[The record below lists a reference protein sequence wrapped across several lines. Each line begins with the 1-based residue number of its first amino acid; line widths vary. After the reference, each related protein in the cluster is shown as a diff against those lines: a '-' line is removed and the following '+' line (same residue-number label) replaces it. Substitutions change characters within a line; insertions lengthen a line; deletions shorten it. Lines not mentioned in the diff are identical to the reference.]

1 MAARLEPAPRAPSPS
16 LVDLRHLRS
25 EDLDALLDEE
35 VETWRQLLDWDFGK
49 SADLVRR
56 FVDMRALNG
65 CALVDDGE
73 AAGYAYYVLEE
84 HKGLIGDLF
93 VREEYCTPVNESRLL
108 QSILASLTAAP
119 HIGRIE
125 SQLMM
130 WHSGAVLPLPQLLSS
145 FERNF
150 MMLEMPAAALGPGRR
165 WGRSSVLSPS
175 RVYVERWSDQYQ
187 EPAAQL
193 IATAYQGH
201 VDSLINDQYRSV
213 AGARR
218 FLFNIVQY
226 PGCGTFFKP
235 ASVAA
240 FDRLTGRICGICLAS
255 LVMPYCGHITQIC
268 VAPWVRGSGVGYELL
283 RQSLA
288 LLREA
293 GCRKT
298 SLTVTASNREAVKL
312 YEDVGFTTIR
322 KFSAYVWEGF

>member
-1 MAARLEPAPRAPSPS
+1 
-16 LVDLRHLRS
+16 VDLRHLRS
-25 EDLDALLDEE
+25 EDLNPLLDEE
-35 VETWRQLLDWDFGK
+35 VGAWRRLLDWDFGK
-49 SADLVRR
+49 SAELVRR

-65 CALVDDGE
+65 FALVDDGE
-73 AAGYAYYVLEE
+73 VAGYAYYVLEE

-93 VREEYCTPVNESRLL
+93 VRDAFCSIENESRLL
-108 QSILASLTAAP
+108 ESILGSLTTAP
-119 HIGRIE
+119 QIVRVE

-130 WHSGAVLPLPQLLSS
+130 WHSPGALPMPAFLSG

-150 MMLEMPAAALGPGRR
+150 MMLEMQRAALGPARR
-165 WGRSSVLSPS
+165 RPFGVGPALTGASS
-175 RVYVERWSDQYQ
+175 RVYVEKWVDQYQ
-187 EPAAQL
+187 EAAAQL
-193 IATAYQGH
+193 IAAAYQGH
-201 VDSLINDQYRSV
+201 VDSLINDQYRSI

-235 ASVAA
+235 ASLAA
-240 FDRLTGRICGICLAS
+240 FDRLTGRMCGICLAS

-268 VAPWVRGSGVGYELL
+268 VAPWVRGAGVGYELL

-312 YEDVGFTTIR
+312 YEDIGFTTTR

>member
-1 MAARLEPAPRAPSPS
+1 MPR
-16 LVDLRHLRS
+16 
-25 EDLDALLDEE
+25 
-35 VETWRQLLDWDFGK
+35 
-49 SADLVRR
+49 
-56 FVDMRALNG
+56 
-65 CALVDDGE
+65 
-73 AAGYAYYVLEE
+73 Y
-84 HKGLIGDLF
+84 
-93 VREEYCTPVNESRLL
+93 
-108 QSILASLTAAP
+108 
-119 HIGRIE
+119 
-125 SQLMM
+125 
-130 WHSGAVLPLPQLLSS
+130 LSS

-150 MMLEMPAAALGPGRR
+150 MMLEMPARRARSRAGR
-165 WGRSSVLSPS
+165 GRPSSAPAS
-175 RVYVERWSDQYQ
+175 RVYLDRWSDQYQ

-283 RQSLA
+283 RQSLTLA
-288 LLREA
+288 ARGRLPQDQPDGHRLESR
-293 GCRKT
+293 GHQ
-298 SLTVTASNREAVKL
+298 AV
-312 YEDVGFTTIR
+312 
-322 KFSAYVWEGF
+322 

>member
-1 MAARLEPAPRAPSPS
+1 
-16 LVDLRHLRS
+16 VDLRHLRS
-25 EDLDALLDEE
+25 EDLNPLLDEE
-35 VETWRQLLDWDFGK
+35 VGAWRQLLDWDFGK
-49 SADLVRR
+49 SAELVRR

-65 CALVDDGE
+65 FALVDDGE
-73 AAGYAYYVLEE
+73 VAGYAYYVLEE

-93 VREEYCTPVNESRLL
+93 VRDAFCSIENERRLL
-108 QSILASLTAAP
+108 ESILGSLTTAP
-119 HIGRIE
+119 RIVRVE

-130 WHSGAVLPLPQLLSS
+130 WHSPGGLPMPAFLSG

-150 MMLEMPAAALGPGRR
+150 MMLEMQRAALGPARR
-165 WGRSSVLSPS
+165 RSFGVAPASTAAAS
-175 RVYVERWSDQYQ
+175 RVYIEKWADQYQ
-187 EPAAQL
+187 DAAAQL
-193 IATAYQGH
+193 IAVAYQGH
-201 VDSLINDQYRSV
+201 VDSLINDQYRSI

-226 PGCGTFFKP
+226 PGCGTFFKR
-235 ASVAA
+235 ASLAA
-240 FDRLTGRICGICLAS
+240 FDRLTGRMCGICLAS

-268 VAPWVRGSGVGYELL
+268 VAPWVRGAGVGYELL

-312 YEDVGFTTIR
+312 YEDIGFTTTR